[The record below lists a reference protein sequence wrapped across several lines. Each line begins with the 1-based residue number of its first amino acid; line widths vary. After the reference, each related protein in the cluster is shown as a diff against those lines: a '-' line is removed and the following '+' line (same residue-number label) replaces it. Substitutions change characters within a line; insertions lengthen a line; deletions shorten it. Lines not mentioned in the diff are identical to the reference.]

1 MITFSSYNLLDFSI
15 IWKVV
20 LLRTV
25 PFFSYI
31 FSFFPQC
38 QKFVNGIVTAHNG
51 PNNCWQFLSVT
62 HDFRGKY
69 YSGAKKKKRKKKKK
83 PQESDIQNLL
93 QVWQHCLI
101 ILWGHNWQ
109 TCFICNADRL
119 CYSKIVMGAVISIK
133 KVVVK
138 WNKWNH
144 WSWSGRALMFKLSIL
159 ILHWVKASVCLIRLV
174 WD

>member
-38 QKFVNGIVTAHNG
+38 QKFVNGIVTAHNE

-69 YSGAKKKKRKKKKK
+69 YSGAKKKQKEKKKNHKNQTYKTFCRFDNIVWLFYEAIIGRPVLYVMQIDFVIVKLWWVPLFQSKK
-83 PQESDIQNLL
+83 L
-93 QVWQHCLI
+93 
-101 ILWGHNWQ
+101 
-109 TCFICNADRL
+109 
-119 CYSKIVMGAVISIK
+119 
-133 KVVVK
+133 
-138 WNKWNH
+138 
-144 WSWSGRALMFKLSIL
+144 
-159 ILHWVKASVCLIRLV
+159 
-174 WD
+174 